1 MPREENEMGVT
12 WESFR
17 NININDYGRLT
28 NRICTDIT
36 CPKCEKFI
44 WLVTNKILTTY
55 PAQYQYEC
63 PNCGWVGYSF
73 NKWHGRE

>member
-1 MPREENEMGVT
+1 MRVKWENFQKVN
-12 WESFR
+12 S
-17 NININDYGRLT
+17 NDYYRLP

-36 CPKCEKFI
+36 CPKCEEFI
-44 WLVTNKILTTY
+44 FLVTDKILTTY

-73 NKWHGRE
+73 NKWHEKE